1 MKLLAWLIFFLSA
14 VSTVKGMTKKITIAI
29 LKGDTH
35 ITARDLGIPY
45 ISFSLNTLENRFVK
59 LILLLFIFLSTHL
72 NVFGL
77 CNLTDIFPIGRFH

>member
-59 LILLLFIFLSTHL
+59 LILLLFSFLSTHL

>member
-1 MKLLAWLIFFLSA
+1 MAYFFLSA

-59 LILLLFIFLSTHL
+59 LIYFFLLLFSFLSTHL